1 MKYQVDI
8 SALGRWKKY
17 DRFHAATD
25 DEAMKVLIKMSKEQR
40 GRQFQLVNLTTN
52 LHMGYAVAP
61 MKPKRKE
68 ARNTKVGL

>member
-1 MKYQVDI
+1 MAKFQVDI
-8 SALGRWKKY
+8 SVLGRWKKY

-40 GRQFQLVNLTTN
+40 GRQFQLVNLTMN

-61 MKPKRKE
+61 MKTKSRQ
-68 ARNTKVGL
+68 AREKGAG